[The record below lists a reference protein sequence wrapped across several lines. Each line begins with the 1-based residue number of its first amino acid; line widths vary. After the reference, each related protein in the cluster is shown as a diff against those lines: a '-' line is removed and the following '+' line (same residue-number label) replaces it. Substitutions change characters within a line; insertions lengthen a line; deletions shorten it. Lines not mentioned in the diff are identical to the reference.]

1 MAAGGGEGASR
12 AEWRG
17 SRKQGRSR
25 CLQDQQEAGVAR
37 ARLRGEASKAAGQA
51 GLDLW
56 DWSTQRP
63 GSEDSSDALAPILQ
77 WALRQV
83 LHSRSHLTEKAVLT
97 LFPFCG

>member
-12 AEWRG
+12 AEEWRG

-25 CLQDQQEAGVAR
+25 CLQDQQEASVAR

-51 GLDLW
+51 GLDLR

-63 GSEDSSDALAPILQ
+63 GSKDSSDALAPILQ
-77 WALRQV
+77 WALLQA
-83 LHSRSHLTEKAVLT
+83 LHSRSHLVKAVLT
-97 LFPFCG
+97 LFPFGG